1 MLDSDLK
8 QQLQGYLGRITQPV
22 ELVAA
27 LDDSAAAGE
36 MQALL
41 ADIASLSNLVT
52 CRELRGSDIP
62 AGKRTPSFQVTRPGA
77 DLGLE
82 FAGDPDGPRI
92 HLAGPGAAAGRRLP
106 AQGRRRRDRAD
117 QGAQGRLQFRD
128 LHFAVV
134 PQLPRGRAVAQPHGG
149 AEPERAHH
157 HDRRRAVPA
166 GSRKP
171 PGHGRAVRVPEWRRV
186 QPGPHQPRG
195 DPGQG
200 RHPRRRARGRTDQC
214 QGPVRRAGRGR
225 RPGGLVGRDL
235 RGAQGHP
242 HRRRRR
248 PLRRP
253 GDGHARH
260 RELHL
265 GQGDRGPEA
274 RRRARRARQALRRRH
289 HEPAARAGPGARRR
303 RRPVHASGSRAAPR
317 SGAAR

>member
-8 QQLQGYLGRITQPV
+8 QQLQGYLGRITQPI

-41 ADIASLSNLVT
+41 ADIAPLSNLVT
-52 CRELRGSDIP
+52 YRELRGSDIP

-77 DLGLE
+77 DLGIE
-82 FAGDPDGPRI
+82 FAGIPMG
-92 HLAGPGAAAGRRLP
+92 HEFTSLVLALLQAGGYP
-106 AQGRRRRDRAD
+106 PKVDD
-117 QGAQGRLQFRD
+117 
-128 LHFAVV
+128 AVIEQIKALKGDFNFEIFISLSCHNCPEV
-134 PQLPRGRAVAQPHGG
+134 VQSLNLMAVLNPNV
-149 AEPERAHH
+149 RTT

-171 PGHGRAVRVPEWRRV
+171 PGHGRAVRVPERRRV

-200 RHPRRRARGRTDQC
+200 RHRRRRARGRADQR

-253 GDGHARH
+253 GAWTRSAS
-260 RELHL
+260 RTSS
-265 GQGDRGPEA
+265 RS
-274 RRRARRARQALRRRH
+274 
-289 HEPAARAGPGARRR
+289 
-303 RRPVHASGSRAAPR
+303 RRPKARSSPPR
-317 SGAAR
+317 SRSTSSTTTSTS